1 VIATY
6 ECEWKATLQ
15 DPEKLKRFKS
25 FVNTDEADDSI
36 VFERKRGQIR
46 PVELIEIKEVS

>member
-1 VIATY
+1 MAHVIATY

-25 FVNTDEADDSI
+25 FVNLWLE
-36 VFERKRGQIR
+36 Q
-46 PVELIEIKEVS
+46 